1 MRSLK
6 RVNRFDG
13 RVRWQ
18 FEESRLVHG
27 RYERDH
33 GDQKVDDSITL
44 SNVDR

>member
-18 FEESRLVHG
+18 FEEVRLVHG
-27 RYERDH
+27 RYERDY
-33 GDQKVDDSITL
+33 GDPKVGVSITL